1 MAGRDVEG
9 TIAAG
14 WISAGADSS
23 EDLLAQVSS
32 KDVVDVDIKDEEEDH
47 TNDNDNKNGEDAVE
61 MRSAD
66 DMEMRPARR
75 MRQGVQSRPRA
86 LVSRNE
92 AIRLASPRMFEALGN
107 LETNTGNSEEG
118 VRGGKQAQRTV
129 ASHLNGDGSANNPFF
144 LS

>member
-9 TIAAG
+9 TIADG
-14 WISAGADSS
+14 WISAGADSG
-23 EDLLAQVSS
+23 EDLLAQVRS
-32 KDVVDVDIKDEEEDH
+32 KDVVDVDIEDEEEDH
-47 TNDNDNKNGEDAVE
+47 TNDNDNNNGEDTVE
-61 MRSAD
+61 LRSAD
-66 DMEMRPARR
+66 DMPARR
-75 MRQGVQSRPRA
+75 MHQGVQIRPRA

-92 AIRLASPRMFEALGN
+92 AIRLASPRMFEAFGH